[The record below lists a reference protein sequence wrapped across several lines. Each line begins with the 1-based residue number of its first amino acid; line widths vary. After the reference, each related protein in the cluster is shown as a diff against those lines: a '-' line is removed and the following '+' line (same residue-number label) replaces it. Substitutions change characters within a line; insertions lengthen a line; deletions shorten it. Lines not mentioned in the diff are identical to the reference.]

1 MKSELKSR
9 IAEAYTKEVLSSELF
24 PKSIYA
30 FCQKHD
36 FNENEFYEV
45 FASLDAVKNYIWVA
59 FHKNCKKVLKENKSF
74 SKYDSKEKFLA
85 YLFSYFE
92 LLTLNRSYVL
102 YALNEGHSLE
112 RLKNLKQ
119 LKDFRTHYLTFVK
132 DTVLCNENESKIQEL
147 NDKLFSEGT
156 WVQFLILLKFW
167 IEDQSP
173 KFEKTDI
180 AIEKSVQAVFD
191 LLQSNPLEKWIDLG
205 KFMVKEGFKL

>member
-9 IAEAYTKEVLSSELF
+9 IADAYTKEVLSSELF

-59 FHKNCKKVLKENKSF
+59 FHKNCKKVLKKNKSF

-102 YALNEGHSLE
+102 YVLNEGHSLE

-119 LKDFRTHYLTFVK
+119 LKDFRTHYLIFVK
-132 DTVLCNENESKIQEL
+132 DTVLSNENESKIQEL

>member
-1 MKSELKSR
+1 
-9 IAEAYTKEVLSSELF
+9 
-24 PKSIYA
+24 
-30 FCQKHD
+30 
-36 FNENEFYEV
+36 
-45 FASLDAVKNYIWVA
+45 VA
-59 FHKNCKKVLKENKSF
+59 FHKNCKKVLKKNKSF

-102 YALNEGHSLE
+102 YVLNEGHSLE

-119 LKDFRTHYLTFVK
+119 LRDFRTHYLTFVK
-132 DTVLCNENESKIQEL
+132 DTVLSNENESKIQEL

-167 IEDQSP
+167 TEDQSP

>member
-1 MKSELKSR
+1 MKSELKSK

-24 PKSIYA
+24 PKSVYA
-30 FCQKHD
+30 FCQKHN
-36 FNENEFYEV
+36 FQEKEFYEG
-45 FASLDAVKNYIWVA
+45 FASLEAVKNYIWVA
-59 FHKNCKKVLKENKSF
+59 FHKNCKKVLKKNKSY
-74 SKYDSKEKFLA
+74 SSYDSKEKFLA

-92 LLTLNRSYVL
+92 VLTLNRSYVL
-102 YALNEGHSLE
+102 YVLSTGHSLE
-112 RLKNLKQ
+112 RLQNLRQ
-119 LKDFRTHYLTFVK
+119 LKDFRTHYLNFVK
-132 DTVLCNENESKIQEL
+132 DILLSTENDSKLKEF

-156 WVQFLILLKFW
+156 WIQFLVLLKFW
-167 IEDQSP
+167 IEDESP

>member
-1 MKSELKSR
+1 MKSELKSK
-9 IAEAYTKEVLSSELF
+9 IAEAYMIEVLSSELF
-24 PKSIYA
+24 PKSVYA
-30 FCQKHD
+30 FCQKHN
-36 FNENEFYEV
+36 FQENEFYEG
-45 FASLDAVKNYIWVA
+45 FSSLDAIKNYIWVA
-59 FHKNCKKVLKENKSF
+59 FHKNCKKVLKKNKSF
-74 SKYDSKEKFLA
+74 SNYDSREKFLA

-92 LLTLNRSYVL
+92 VLTLNRSYVL
-102 YALNEGHSLE
+102 YVLNAGHSLE

-119 LKDFRTHYLTFVK
+119 LKDFRTHYLNFIK
-132 DTVLCNENESKIQEL
+132 DILLTTENDSKRKEF

-156 WVQFLILLKFW
+156 WIQFLVLLKFW
-167 IEDQSP
+167 IEDESL